1 MYFACSKNSGIFAP
15 FTRIKPVDRKH
26 SAPPLPTQSSPSM
39 TSTEPL
45 NVGDRVTFFGDK
57 NAHHGMVM
65 AIKDTPDGKMVLIS
79 TVSTD
84 FSLERSK

>member
-1 MYFACSKNSGIFAP
+1 MA
-15 FTRIKPVDRKH
+15 
-26 SAPPLPTQSSPSM
+26 
-39 TSTEPL
+39 STEPL

-65 AIKDTPDGKMVLIS
+65 DIKDSPDGKMVLIS

-84 FSLERSK
+84 FSLE